1 MEWFYNL
8 LNDTNSVAHIV
19 MLYAFVISAGVLL
32 GKIKVFGISLGVT
45 FVLFVG
51 ILAGHFGFTAPAGTL
66 NFLKEFGLIL
76 FVFSIGMQV
85 GPSFFSSF
93 KKGGLRLNLLTTI
106 IILLN
111 IAIALILFFAFNGR
125 IELPMIVGIMFG
137 AVTNTPGLGSAQ
149 EALNQIGYTGD
160 PIALG
165 YAVAYPLGVI
175 GIILAIIIIRYAFKI
190 DFAKEEEAISHN
202 SDDEKKKPHAM
213 SIWVSNESICYK
225 KISELPSLAN
235 RSFVITRLLR
245 NGHVSSPGPD
255 TELMKDDTILVV
267 CSESDAEAIITLI
280 GREVSLNWEKEETP
294 MISRRIIITKSEF
307 NGKKLSS
314 LNLRSHYGITVT
326 RVNRSGIDLF
336 ANPNLVL
343 QMGDRVTAVGTSSAL
358 KNVEKILGNSML
370 KLRQPNLI
378 PIFLGISL
386 GVLAGSIPF
395 ELPGI
400 PQPIK
405 LGLAAGP
412 LIVSILISR
421 FGPKFKMVTYTT
433 VSANLMVRE
442 IGIALF
448 LASVG
453 LGAGQDFVRTII
465 DGGGYMWILYGAIIT
480 LLPILCTAL
489 IGRIFM
495 KFDYYTLIGVLAGAT
510 TNPPALAYG
519 NASAGNDMPSVG
531 YATVYPLSMFMRVL
545 SAQLLIIYFI

>member
-1 MEWFYNL
+1 MTLEVKNPAICGKL
-8 LNDTNSVAHIV
+8 IEDVITLADRH
-19 MLYAFVISAGVLL
+19 FVISRVRKQD
-32 GKIKVFGISLGVT
+32 GKILIPSSETKLENNDKVLVVYDSKD
-45 FVLFVG
+45 
-51 ILAGHFGFTAPAGTL
+51 AD
-66 NFLKEFGLIL
+66 FLKAF
-76 FVFSIGMQV
+76 IGQQ
-85 GPSFFSSF
+85 
-93 KKGGLRLNLLTTI
+93 
-106 IILLN
+106 
-111 IAIALILFFAFNGR
+111 
-125 IELPMIVGIMFG
+125 IEMEWQKL
-137 AVTNTPGLGSAQ
+137 
-149 EALNQIGYTGD
+149 
-160 PIALG
+160 
-165 YAVAYPLGVI
+165 
-175 GIILAIIIIRYAFKI
+175 
-190 DFAKEEEAISHN
+190 
-202 SDDEKKKPHAM
+202 
-213 SIWVSNESICYK
+213 
-225 KISELPSLAN
+225 
-235 RSFVITRLLR
+235 
-245 NGHVSSPGPD
+245 D
-255 TELMKDDTILVV
+255 TEL
-267 CSESDAEAIITLI
+267 EARRVMITNPEI
-280 GREVSLNWEKEETP
+280 
-294 MISRRIIITKSEF
+294 
-307 NGKKLSS
+307 NGKTLGKLG
-314 LNLRSHYGITVT
+314 LYGGFSFNIT
-326 RVNRSGIDLF
+326 RVNRAGIDLV
-336 ANPNLVL
+336 AHADLEL

>member
-1 MEWFYNL
+1 MDWLQNL
-8 LNDTNSVAHIV
+8 LFGTGIAHCILV
-19 MLYAFVISAGVLL
+19 FAVVITAGVIL
-32 GKIKVFGISLGVT
+32 GRLKIGGISLGIT
-45 FVLFVG
+45 WILFVG
-51 ILAGHFGFTAPAGTL
+51 IVASHSGMLVQPEIL
-66 NFLKEFGLIL
+66 NFVKEFGLVL
-76 FVFSIGMQV
+76 FVYSIGLQV

-93 KKGGLRLNLLTTI
+93 KRLGMRMNSLAIIAVALTI
-106 IILLN
+106 ITTF
-111 IAIALILFFAFNGR
+111 AIHFASGV
-125 IELPMIVGIMFG
+125 PMSTMVGVMSG
-137 AVTNTPGLGSAQ
+137 AVTNTPGLGAAQ
-149 EALNQIGYTGD
+149 QTFFDITGKSD
-160 PIALG
+160 ASIALG
-165 YAVAYPLGVI
+165 YAVAYPLGVL
-175 GIILAIIIIRYAFKI
+175 GVILSFIAIKWAFKI
-190 DFAKEEEAISHN
+190 N
-202 SDDEKKKPHAM
+202 DEKEIKEIKRREGLKTGAQRMTLEVKNPA
-213 SIWVSNESICYK
+213 ICGK
-225 KISELPSLAN
+225 LIEDVITLAD
-235 RSFVITRLLR
+235 RHFVISRVRKQDGKILIP
-245 NGHVSSPGPD
+245 SSETKLENNDKVLVVYDSKDADFLKAFIGQQIEMEWQKLD
-255 TELMKDDTILVV
+255 TEL
-267 CSESDAEAIITLI
+267 EARRVMITNPEI
-280 GREVSLNWEKEETP
+280 
-294 MISRRIIITKSEF
+294 
-307 NGKKLSS
+307 NGKTLGKLG
-314 LNLRSHYGITVT
+314 LYGGFSFNIT
-326 RVNRSGIDLF
+326 RVNRAGIDLV
-336 ANPNLVL
+336 AHADLEL